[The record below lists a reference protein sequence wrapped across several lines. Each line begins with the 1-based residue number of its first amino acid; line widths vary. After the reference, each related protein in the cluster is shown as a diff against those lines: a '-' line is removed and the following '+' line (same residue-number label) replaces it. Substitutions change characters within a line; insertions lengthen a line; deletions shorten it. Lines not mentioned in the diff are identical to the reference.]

1 MPSEL
6 AKRFLRVVF
15 PFAPSPT
22 TLQKARVRHWCV
34 GWMLLLFCL
43 PGWTQQTSTVQVVVK
58 DVKAAGISGVTIQ
71 VTPSGANAPSVKT
84 KTNAVGQASISNLAS
99 GLYAIQALKK
109 GFYPATQMVQVA
121 APAPVQISFQL
132 SVAQTK
138 TQTVTVTAQPVNPV
152 STGARPPAQIQGT
165 TLKRL
170 PVPGEEITDALPLV
184 PGIVR
189 TSDGRISV
197 NGTRENENAML
208 VNRTDATDPA
218 TGDFAVNLPLDIVD
232 EVKVYQAPFLAQFGQ
247 FTGGVTQVETRGGT
261 DTWHYELNDFFP
273 EPRFRSGSIMGF
285 WGITPRIRVAG
296 PLIAHKL
303 YISEGAN
310 YNLDKQ
316 PLRGLPFPHNIRT
329 TESKDSFTQLDWV
342 LGPLDM
348 ATITA
353 NIAPSHVR
361 NLGLDVFLPEPTAPD
376 SRQKNY
382 SYTFTERHAANSGGL
397 LENTFSYERFRTD
410 IWPNGTGP
418 MILTS
423 GGAQQNFFNTQQR
436 SATRTAWSGDYNPHV
451 YHWHGE
457 HQVRVGAAVN
467 FLTTR
472 GEYLG
477 NDVMVYRPDG
487 TLTQR
492 LQFNGGTG
500 LNVNNLSWNSYL
512 QDQWL
517 VTPRLS
523 FDLGTRYESE
533 TIADAV
539 HFAPRLGFSWEALP
553 SLVLRGGVGIFYD
566 RLPLNVGAFQN
577 YPTRTLTRYGTDG
590 TTVLSTRTYQ
600 NVLTDFTQSRRPEE
614 FLPGGDFNFLPYNL
628 TWNIEAERRFGQ
640 AVLLSA
646 TYFRSHTRRE
656 FVIRPERDQ
665 LGNYAYSLSN
675 SGTMRY
681 QKFELTSRIHWPKDQ
696 LLNVSYIHSKGRGDL
711 NDFNTFFGD
720 LAQPLIRR
728 NQYGPLP
735 SDVPER
741 MVLWGV
747 FHLPQSTTISPV
759 FDVHSGLPYSAIDA
773 NFNYVGQRNSH
784 RFPAFLSLDLTV
796 LHDTKF
802 FNKYTIRWGFDL
814 YNVTSHFNP
823 QDVQNNIAD
832 PRYGAFLANQ
842 YRYFVPELDLI
853 W

>member
-6 AKRFLRVVF
+6 RNYLWV
-15 PFAPSPT
+15 
-22 TLQKARVRHWCV
+22 C
-34 GWMLLLFCL
+34 GLLIALCL
-43 PGWTQQTSTVQVVVK
+43 PGWAQQTSTVQVSVK
-58 DVKAAGISGVTIQ
+58 DAKAVAIPGVAIR
-71 VTPSGANAPSVKT
+71 VTPSGANAPSIQT
-84 KTNAVGQASISNLAS
+84 STNARGQASVPGLSS
-99 GLYAIQALKK
+99 GLYSVQALKH
-109 GFYPATQMVQVA
+109 GYYPSTQMVQVT
-121 APAPVQISFQL
+121 APAPLQISFQL
-132 SVAQTK
+132 SLAQTR
-138 TQTVTVTAQPVNPV
+138 TQTVTVTAQPLNPV
-152 STGARPPAQIQGT
+152 STGARPPTQIQGV

-184 PGIVR
+184 PGVIR

-232 EVKVYQAPFLAQFGQ
+232 EVKVYQAPFLAQYGQ

-261 DTWHYELNDFFP
+261 DQWHYDLNDFFP
-273 EPRFRSGSIMGF
+273 EPRFRGGSIMGF

-296 PLIAHKL
+296 PLIAHKV

-316 PLRGLPFPHNIRT
+316 PLRGLPFPHNIQT
-329 TESKDSFTQLDWV
+329 TESKDSFTQLDWI

-348 ATITA
+348 ATVTA

-382 SYTFTERHAANSGGL
+382 SFTFTERHAAESGAL

-410 IWPNGTGP
+410 IWPNGIGP

-423 GGAQQNFFNTQQR
+423 DGAQQNFFNTQDR
-436 SATRTAWSGDYNPHV
+436 NASRTAWSGDYNPNV

-457 HQVRVGAAVN
+457 HQVRAGAGLN

-472 GEYLG
+472 GDFLG
-477 NDVMVYRPDG
+477 NDVIVSRPDG
-487 TLTQR
+487 TLAQR

-500 LNVNNLSWNSYL
+500 LNVNNLSWNGYL

-523 FDLGTRYESE
+523 FDLGARYESE

-539 HFAPRLGFSWEALP
+539 HLAPRLGFSWEALP
-553 SLVLRGGVGIFYD
+553 NLVLRGGVGIFYD
-566 RLPLNVGAFQN
+566 RLPLNVGAFEH
-577 YPTRTLTRYGTDG
+577 YPTRTITRYGADG
-590 TTVLSTRTYQ
+590 LTILSTRTYE
-600 NVLTDFTQSRRPEE
+600 NRLTDFTQSRRPEE

-628 TWNIEAERRFGQ
+628 TWNLEAERRFGQ
-640 AVLLSA
+640 ALLLSA
-646 TYFRSHTRRE
+646 TYFRSHTRRQ
-656 FVIRPERDQ
+656 FVVRPERDL

-681 QKFELTSRIHWPKDQ
+681 QKFELTSRIRWPKDQ
-696 LLNVSYIHSKGRGDL
+696 LVNVSYIHSQGRGDL
-711 NDFNTFFGD
+711 NDFTTFFGD

-735 SDVPER
+735 SDVPDR
-741 MVLWGV
+741 VVLWGV
-747 FHLPQSTTISPV
+747 FRLPQSTTIAPV
-759 FDVHSGLPYSAIDA
+759 FDVHSGLPYSAVDA
-773 NFNYVGQRNSH
+773 NFDYVGQRNSH

-802 FNKYTIRWGFDL
+802 FHKYTIRWGFDL

-823 QDVQNNIAD
+823 QDVQNNIAN

>member
-6 AKRFLRVVF
+6 AKCFLRVVF
-15 PFAPSPT
+15 PG
-22 TLQKARVRHWCV
+22 TLTFTLRTARLKPLWAA
-34 GWMLLLFCL
+34 GILILFCM
-43 PGWTQQTSTVQVVVK
+43 PGRAQQTSTVKVVV
-58 DVKAAGISGVTIQ
+58 DDAKAAGIAGATIQ
-71 VTPSGANAPSVKT
+71 VTLNGANAPSVKAV
-84 KTNAVGQASISNLAS
+84 TNAVGQASIPGVPS
-99 GLYAIQALKK
+99 GLYSVQALKQ
-109 GFYPATQMVQVA
+109 GFYPAAQIVQIT
-121 APAPVQISFQL
+121 APAPVQINFQL

-138 TQTVTVTAQPVNPV
+138 TQTVTVTAQPANPV
-152 STGARPPAQIQGT
+152 SAGAHPPAQIQGA

-170 PVPGEEITDALPLV
+170 PVPGEDITNALPLV

-189 TSDGRISV
+189 TADGRISV
-197 NGTRENENAML
+197 NGARENENAML

-218 TGDFAVNLPLDIVD
+218 TGDFAINLPLDIVD
-232 EVKVYQAPFLAQFGQ
+232 EVKVYQAPFLAQYGQ

-261 DTWHYELNDFFP
+261 DHWHYDLNDFFP

-316 PLRGLPFPHNIRT
+316 PLRGLSFPHNIRT
-329 TESKDSFTQLDWV
+329 TESKDSFTQMDWI

-348 ATITA
+348 ATITV
-353 NIAPSHVR
+353 NVAPSHVR

-376 SRQKNY
+376 SRQQEY
-382 SYTFTERHAANSGGL
+382 SYTLTERHAIESGAL

-410 IWPNGTGP
+410 IWPNGSGS
-418 MILTS
+418 MLLTS
-423 GGAQQNFFNTQQR
+423 DGAQQNFFNTQDR
-436 SATRTAWSGDYNPHV
+436 NASRTAWSGDYNPRT
-451 YHWHGE
+451 YHWHGD
-457 HQVRVGAAVN
+457 HQVRIGGGIN
-467 FLTTR
+467 SLTTR
-472 GEYLG
+472 GEFLG
-477 NDVMVYRPDG
+477 NDVLVYRPNG
-487 TLTQR
+487 TLTQT

-500 LNVNNLSWNSYL
+500 LNVNNTSWNSYL

-523 FDLGTRYESE
+523 FDLGARYESE

-539 HFAPRLGFSWEALP
+539 HLAPRLGFSWEALP
-553 SLVLRGGVGIFYD
+553 NLVLRGGVGIFYD
-566 RLPLNVGAFQN
+566 RLPLNVGAFEQF
-577 YPTRTLTRYGTDG
+577 PARTITRYGVDG
-590 TTVLSTRTYQ
+590 LTVLSTRTYA
-600 NVLTDFTQSRRPEE
+600 NVLTDFTQSRRPEK

-628 TWNIEAERRFGQ
+628 TWNLEAERRFGQ
-640 AVLLSA
+640 NVLLSA
-646 TYFRSHTRRE
+646 TYFRSHTRRQ
-656 FVIRPERDQ
+656 FVVRPEKDL

-681 QKFELTSRIHWPKDQ
+681 QKFELTSRIRWPKDQ
-696 LLNVSYIHSKGRGDL
+696 LLNVSYIHSQGRGDL
-711 NDFNTFFGD
+711 NDFSTFFGD

-735 SDVPER
+735 SDVPDR
-741 MVLWGV
+741 LVLWGV
-747 FHLPQSTTISPV
+747 FHLPQATTISPV
-759 FDVHSGLPYSAIDA
+759 FDVHSGLPYSAVDA
-773 NFNYVGQRNSH
+773 DFQYVGQRNSH
-784 RFPAFLSLDLTV
+784 RFPGFLSLDLTL

-802 FNKYTIRWGFDL
+802 FNKYTVRWGFDL
-814 YNVTSHFNP
+814 YNVTGHFNP
-823 QDVQNNIAD
+823 QDVQNNIAN

-842 YRYFVPELDLI
+842 YRYFVPELDLV